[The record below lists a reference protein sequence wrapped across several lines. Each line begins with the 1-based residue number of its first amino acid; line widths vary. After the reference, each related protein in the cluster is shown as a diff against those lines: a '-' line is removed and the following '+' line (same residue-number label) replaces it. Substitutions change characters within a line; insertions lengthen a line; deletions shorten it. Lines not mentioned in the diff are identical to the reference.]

1 VNALLESLKTLI
13 KQSTEAL
20 GAEAPSTLMLKQQLA
35 DALAEQEKSRK
46 VLWIRPVEPPKAG
59 PDEKKG

>member
-1 VNALLESLKTLI
+1 MNALLESLKTLI

-20 GAEAPSTLMLKQQLA
+20 GADAPSTLMLKQQLA

-46 VLWIRPVEPPKAG
+46 VLWIRPVEPKAG